1 MNGSFGWRPEGWKVY
16 AVVSLRNEDLQ
27 LGRGSGNGE
36 GWWADRSQRPESPG
50 CAIDM
55 REAMNGRV
63 TVTECSSEVAVF
75 FPRGM

>member
-1 MNGSFGWRPEGWKVY
+1 MAR
-16 AVVSLRNEDLQ
+16 
-27 LGRGSGNGE
+27 